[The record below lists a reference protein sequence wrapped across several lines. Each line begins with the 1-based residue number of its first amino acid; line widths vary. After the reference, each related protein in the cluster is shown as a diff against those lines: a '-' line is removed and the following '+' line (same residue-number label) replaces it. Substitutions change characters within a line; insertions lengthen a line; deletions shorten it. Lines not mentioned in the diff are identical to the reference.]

1 AGRGHRGAAR
11 APRRGA
17 GGAGVHASLLGGA
30 GGRPPGGRGRGT
42 RGGDR
47 GHGPRARSRR
57 ARPGGS
63 GPLPGGRAGLHAG
76 GRLRRAARAAPGG
89 ARARGGEE
97 PARGAPPARR
107 RAARRLARLGPRAR
121 ARRPPPRSP
130 ARGGGR
136 AYDERELLEQLE
148 EVPRDSLY
156 FHTHSCF
163 LHEPSFPG
171 GYPNDFA
178 TWAAIQVRD
187 RVLGE
192 KLGIVDPQD
201 FSDLESLRAE
211 VVSLIDDHL
220 AETRSVPRV
229 MFGQPF
235 YFMQSR
241 VLEIPTGVKVRTL
254 AEFRDALARVD
265 TAVVYL
271 HVVEA
276 RGRKGRR
283 RN

>member
-1 AGRGHRGAAR
+1 MSERSARTPFHFFGCWELREMLGR
-11 APRRGA
+11 
-17 GGAGVHASLLGGA
+17 
-30 GGRPPGGRGRGT
+30 
-42 RGGDR
+42 
-47 GHGPRARSRR
+47 
-57 ARPGGS
+57 
-63 GPLPGGRAGLHAG
+63 
-76 GRLRRAARAAPGG
+76 
-89 ARARGGEE
+89 
-97 PARGAPPARR
+97 
-107 RAARRLARLGPRAR
+107 
-121 ARRPPPRSP
+121 
-130 ARGGGR
+130 R

-148 EVPRDSLY
+148 EVPLDSIY

-220 AETRSVPRV
+220 AEIRSVPRV

-241 VLEIPTGVKVRTL
+241 VLEIPTGVKVRSLT
-254 AEFRDALARVD
+254 EFRDALARVG

-283 RN
+283 RNDFAAWIDEQLGLPELAAAVARTNPFPFGLEEVRRRLVALCDETLRRTP